1 MVTTYHDKLL
11 GRKTIIITSCFLVLF
26 RLPIINKKK
35 FLFSCK
41 KKEKKKREEKIADSQ
56 IRGKKKYNYIT
67 SRVIRTIKKF
77 V

>member
-35 FLFSCK
+35 ILFSCK

>member
-26 RLPIINKKK
+26 RLPIINKKN
-35 FLFSCK
+35 FFFRVK